1 MNKKMVL
8 RPLDAAMNDSYSTA
22 ELYAVFESQVFSKS
36 KSMDV
41 PLLRETVKALDDR
54 MDSEVAPHQV
64 IVWQKIVHRILNMQ
78 RPFALGLSRKGFA
91 ILVVVLMLLLTG
103 VALAL
108 TNWNVIVE
116 WVYHLEKQESRVEMW
131 TLEQKQSIAD
141 ALREQGYD
149 MSALPDLN
157 GMTEEE
163 KDAALT
169 DWLKAQF
176 DGELTSFHFNLMT
189 RLNGFFDSWS
199 LEDKAWYDSML
210 VEGGEAW
217 EGRFISSVPP
227 ADQSGIPAIMKAAAD
242 QLRAAYDGT
251 DMQTDGWTPFLF
263 YGYLYPDES
272 VHYWRVHYRNEDKS
286 NMFTVQIEDGKLS
299 PNDMEVLLRVP
310 TLKEQRDAQEK
321 HPRQNTRE
329 IFLELKKMEAE
340 RGLIITWPYEQQWEW
355 LDTSYGVPGPEAITQ
370 EEVYAIARQAY
381 CDATGASQ
389 EEADRLYCYSYFVID
404 SDAPYFA
411 VTIFYDVDARNAT
424 DFSIEIYQDGSIKG
438 VYMGTNG

>member
-1 MNKKMVL
+1 MNKKIVL
-8 RPLDAAMNDSYSTA
+8 RSLDASMNDSYSTA
-22 ELYAVFESQVFSKS
+22 ELYAVFESQVFGKA

-41 PLLRETVKALDDR
+41 PLLTETVKALDDG
-54 MDSEVAPHQV
+54 MDGEVAPHQV

-91 ILVVVLMLLLTG
+91 ILVAALMLLLMG

-108 TNWNVIVE
+108 TNWNAIVE

-286 NMFTVQIEDGKLS
+286 NMFTVQIEGGKLS
-299 PNDMEVLLRVP
+299 PNDMEVILCVP

-321 HPRQNTRE
+321 RDRQNRE

-438 VYMGTNG
+438 VYTGTNG

>member
-1 MNKKMVL
+1 
-8 RPLDAAMNDSYSTA
+8 
-22 ELYAVFESQVFSKS
+22 
-36 KSMDV
+36 
-41 PLLRETVKALDDR
+41 
-54 MDSEVAPHQV
+54 
-64 IVWQKIVHRILNMQ
+64 
-78 RPFALGLSRKGFA
+78 FALGLSRKGFA
-91 ILVVVLMLLLTG
+91 ILAAALVLLITT

-141 ALREQGYD
+141 ALREQDYD

-227 ADQSGIPAIMKAAAD
+227 ADQSLIPTIMKAAAD

-251 DMQTDGWTPFLF
+251 DMQTDACTPFLF
-263 YGYLYPDES
+263 YGYLYPDET
-272 VHYWRVHYRNEDKS
+272 VHYWRVHYRNENKS
-286 NMFTVQIEDGKLS
+286 NMFIVQIEDGKLS
-299 PNDMEVLLRVP
+299 PNDMEVILRVP

-329 IFLELKKMEAE
+329 IFLELRNMEAE

-355 LDTSYGVPGPEAITQ
+355 LDTSYGVPGPEAISQ
-370 EEVYAIARQAY
+370 EKVYAIARQAY

>member
-108 TNWNVIVE
+108 TNWNAIVE

-141 ALREQGYD
+141 SLREQDYD

-227 ADQSGIPAIMKAAAD
+227 ADQSLIPTIMKAAAD

-263 YGYLYPDES
+263 YGYLYPDET

-299 PNDMEVLLRVP
+299 PNDMEVILRVP

-321 HPRQNTRE
+321 RDRQNRE
-329 IFLELKKMEAE
+329 IFLELRKMEAE

-355 LDTSYGVPGPEAITQ
+355 LDTSYGIPGPEAITQ
-370 EEVYAIARQAY
+370 EEAYAIARQAY
-381 CDATGASQ
+381 CDATGASR
-389 EEADRLYCYSYFVID
+389 EEADGLYCYSYFMID
-404 SDAPYFA
+404 FDQPYFA

-424 DFSIEIYQDGSIKG
+424 EFSIEIYQDGSIKG